1 MLEIR
6 QSGNFDTFLR
16 HRAFKFYNTM
26 KQMQNDTEHLFQ
38 KDQHDEAEGRGCK
51 LNQVLDAIHNYEV
64 MMAEMKSLR
73 TV

>member
-1 MLEIR
+1 MRKEKRKRIEATEEQKVMLEIR

-38 KDQHDEAEGRGCK
+38 KDQHDEAEGRG
-51 LNQVLDAIHNYEV
+51 L
-64 MMAEMKSLR
+64 
-73 TV
+73 